1 MKLSRSAYP
10 AMLGIILMGLITTII
25 DTFSEE
31 LYNTTFLPI
40 LATSATLFL
49 ISIILAIKDKEL
61 FTTVTDERTK
71 KVDRSSGYYSWWFSV
86 IFLFIFGI
94 IADLYNLTIR
104 QFMFIVFTEM
114 FLTLII
120 LHMYFNFKGDVQ

>member
-10 AMLGIILMGLITTII
+10 AMFGLILMGLITTII

-31 LYNTTFLPI
+31 LHDKTLLPI
-40 LATSATLFL
+40 LAIAAILFL

-61 FTTVTDERTK
+61 ITTLTDERTK
-71 KVDRSSGYYSWWFSV
+71 KIDRLAGYYSWWFSV

-94 IADLYNLTIR
+94 IADAYNLTIR

-120 LHMYFNFKGDVQ
+120 LHMYFNFKGDV